1 MKKIDVS
8 GLADW
13 QKAVIKYCQS
23 MEIMA
28 RFEHENYGR
37 DYDEISKGFAEVI
50 KRTREFISSLD
61 SDEFYSIA
69 TLESMQSD
77 VIRQF
82 NEQLRDKLEEI
93 TNKNEPPTDVS

>member
-1 MKKIDVS
+1 MKKIDVN

-13 QKAVIKYCQS
+13 QKSVIKYCQG
-23 MEIMA
+23 MEITA

-37 DYDEISKGFAEVI
+37 DYDEINKGFAEVI

-61 SDEFYSIA
+61 ADEFYNIA
-69 TLESMQSD
+69 TLESMQGD

-82 NEQLRDKLEEI
+82 NEQLRDKLEEAA
-93 TNKNEPPTDVS
+93 NKNEPPTGVS